1 MSIIDQVRAKIDEY
15 GLEVFSDYPL
25 VDGDEYV
32 FFTEDMILF
41 VNKKEESIGISFQA
55 STRPDRAAKMIL
67 IINEIE
73 IDINIMESFIFNR
86 NNEYLSG
93 EKAFDLIEKTKKS
106 DAVQNFVK
114 DQMYKEILL
123 TSDCHEC

>member
-1 MSIIDQVRAKIDEY
+1 MSIIDQVRAKINEY
-15 GLEVFSDYPL
+15 GLEVFTDYPL

-32 FFTEDMILF
+32 FFLEDMILF
-41 VNKKEESIGISFQA
+41 VNKEEESVGISFQA

-73 IDINIMESFIFNR
+73 TDINIMESFIFDR
-86 NNEYLSG
+86 NNKYLSG
-93 EKAFDLIEKTKKS
+93 EKAFELIEKTKES
-106 DAVQNFVK
+106 DAVQGFVK

-123 TSDCHEC
+123 TSNCHEC

>member
-106 DAVQNFVK
+106 DAVQSFVK